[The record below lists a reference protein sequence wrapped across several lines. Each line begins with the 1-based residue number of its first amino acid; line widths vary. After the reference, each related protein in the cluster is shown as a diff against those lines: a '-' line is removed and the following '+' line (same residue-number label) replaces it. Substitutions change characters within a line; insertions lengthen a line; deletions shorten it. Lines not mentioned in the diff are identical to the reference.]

1 MVRKKVRTRF
11 LLFKKIPRVR
21 KKVRTRLLLFKN
33 PNKQNTKTNIQ
44 KQTNTN
50 KLTNIVRKKERTQFL
65 HLKKKLHG
73 KEKSKNSILTFQKKN
88 LRVRKKVRT

>member
-33 PNKQNTKTNIQ
+33 PNKQNTKTN
-44 KQTNTN
+44 KQTYKNKQTQTN
-50 KLTNIVRKKERTQFL
+50 
-65 HLKKKLHG
+65 
-73 KEKSKNSILTFQKKN
+73 
-88 LRVRKKVRT
+88 